1 MPAPS
6 EDLTSLRID
15 RGTAPARRP
24 GVPPRRRAAWL
35 PPALGAAA
43 VLAGLW
49 IFRAPLARLVDGVR
63 LPAVRVVEVVESSPL
78 SAAAISGTAANG
90 HVVAARRAA
99 LSADA
104 PGRVVELNVTEG
116 SVVREGDVVARL
128 YSEEHAAALAR
139 AEADAAAARASR
151 DSAAAGVAAALAS
164 VERAGRAEAAAGA
177 RREEAASSR
186 RLADLDLERTES
198 LAADGVVSARDR
210 DAARQQADAAR
221 AREAAADADALA
233 AEAARR
239 DAEAACDLARAEEA
253 AAGARVDAALAARD
267 QARATLAKTEVR
279 APFDGVVVL
288 KDAEVGEVV
297 SPNSLGG
304 SSARGSVATLV
315 DFGSLEV
322 QADVP
327 ESSIAAVTP
336 GAPVR
341 IYLDAWPERPYAGR
355 VSRIWPTANR
365 QKATIEVRASFDER
379 DQRLRPDMG
388 VRVVFLAG
396 DAPAAGP
403 ERPSGP
409 TILIPEEALTRDGGR
424 TGVLV
429 VERDRVRFQ
438 PVAAGARRAGRVTIE
453 SGLSPGER
461 VVISPPSG
469 LADGDRVRVEA
480 S

>member
-1 MPAPS
+1 
-6 EDLTSLRID
+6 
-15 RGTAPARRP
+15 
-24 GVPPRRRAAWL
+24 
-35 PPALGAAA
+35 
-43 VLAGLW
+43 
-49 IFRAPLARLVDGVR
+49 
-63 LPAVRVVEVVESSPL
+63 
-78 SAAAISGTAANG
+78 
-90 HVVAARRAA
+90 
-99 LSADA
+99 
-104 PGRVVELNVTEG
+104 
-116 SVVREGDVVARL
+116 
-128 YSEEHAAALAR
+128 
-139 AEADAAAARASR
+139 
-151 DSAAAGVAAALAS
+151 
-164 VERAGRAEAAAGA
+164 
-177 RREEAASSR
+177 
-186 RLADLDLERTES
+186 
-198 LAADGVVSARDR
+198 
-210 DAARQQADAAR
+210 
-221 AREAAADADALA
+221 
-233 AEAARR
+233 
-239 DAEAACDLARAEEA
+239 
-253 AAGARVDAALAARD
+253 
-267 QARATLAKTEVR
+267 
-279 APFDGVVVL
+279 
-288 KDAEVGEVV
+288 
-297 SPNSLGG
+297 
-304 SSARGSVATLV
+304 
-315 DFGSLEV
+315 
-322 QADVP
+322 
-327 ESSIAAVTP
+327 VTP